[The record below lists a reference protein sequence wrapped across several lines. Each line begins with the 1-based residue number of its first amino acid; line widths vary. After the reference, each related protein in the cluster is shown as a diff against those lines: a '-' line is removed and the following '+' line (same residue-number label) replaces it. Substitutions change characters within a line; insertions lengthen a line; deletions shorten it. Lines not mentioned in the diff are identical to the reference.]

1 MRAKAPVT
9 RVEARHL
16 IVRTEVTAADGTELA
31 PIEVCVPLAHADL
44 LDPTATPGAAT
55 LATVAAARG
64 EDLVIE
70 GALDARTA
78 STVGD
83 LARLLAGWW
92 GTGEPAVE
100 VGDTYEAP
108 AAGDGVGLFF
118 SRGVDSWSTLLD
130 LLDAP
135 PPDRVTHLITVHHG
149 PPAIFRAVEADI
161 VAGNRMVADQLGLE
175 LVVVETTARTLL
187 DPFRRWLDTSGSVIV
202 ATGLQVA
209 TGLRRLVLSGAHT
222 ADVHTRTGADP
233 DVVAVLGTS
242 RTEVVQGNPDRTR
255 DQRVAHLAGSPLA
268 RQTLQVC
275 WEGLTGGNCGRCLK
289 CQLTMASLVL
299 AADPDPSAGFD
310 HGPDPALVREMRL
323 GGETA
328 SLLAGILTRLPPEHE
343 ELRRAWS
350 DAWDRSNDVA
360 PAPRWGDD
368 APPGLSGPG
377 VPERVARALQTTT
390 GQSNAPAPA
399 PLGWTHDAVPL
410 RPALDD
416 HDEIRALVAAAHDR
430 PHPWAVVEHHI
441 RDAARDGHQAAL
453 AQRLL
458 RIQGSGP
465 CYLPGILWAHLD
477 PPVLGPEPVRSLLRA
492 ARARLWWRADGD
504 LEALRVVEAVEQGCL
519 PLQVMP
525 SGPAR
530 DLAGALPSPL
540 AALVVDE
547 AALDDLD
554 LSPGAVAARLLPA
567 VEHLLAGSAEH
578 DLLAG
583 AYR

>member
-1 MRAKAPVT
+1 MRARPPVT

-16 IVRTEVTAADGTELA
+16 VVRTEVTADDGTELA

-44 LDPTATPGAAT
+44 LDPTATPGAAA

-78 STVGD
+78 ATVGD

-92 GTGEPAVE
+92 GTGEPTVE

-108 AAGDGVGLFF
+108 PAGDGVGLFF

-130 LLDAP
+130 LVEAP

-149 PPAIFRAVEADI
+149 PPAIFRAVEAEI
-161 VAGNRMVADQLGLE
+161 VAGNQRVADELGLT

-187 DPFRRWLDTSGSVIV
+187 DPHRRWIDTAGSTLV

-233 DVVAVLGTS
+233 DIIPLLGTS
-242 RTEVVQGNPDRTR
+242 RTELVVGNPDRDR
-255 DQRVAHLAGSPLA
+255 DARVAHLAADPLA
-268 RQTLQVC
+268 RTTLQVC
-275 WEGLTGGNCGRCLK
+275 WEGLTGGNCGRCRK
-289 CQLTMASLVL
+289 CQLTMGSLIL
-299 AADPDPSAGFD
+299 AGDPDPTLGFD
-310 HGPDPALVREMRL
+310 HGPDPALVRDLYVGVEL
-323 GGETA
+323 G
-328 SLLAGILTRLPPEHE
+328 SFIAGIISRLPPEHE
-343 ELRRAWS
+343 DLRRAWS
-350 DAWDRSNDVA
+350 DAWDRSNGVA

-399 PLGWTHDAVPL
+399 PLGWTHDAVAL
-410 RPALDD
+410 RPPLAA
-416 HDEIRALVAAAHDR
+416 HDEIRALVAAAPER
-430 PHPWAVVEHHI
+430 PHAWTVVEHHI

-453 AQRLL
+453 ALRLAAHHG
-458 RIQGSGP
+458 QGP
-465 CYLPGILWAHLD
+465 AYLPGILWAYLD
-477 PPVLGPEPVRSLLRA
+477 PPVLGPDAVAPLLRV

-504 LEALRVVEAVEQGCL
+504 LEPLRVVEAVENGCL

-525 SGPAR
+525 AGPAR
-530 DLAGALPSPL
+530 DLAAALPAPL
-540 AALVVDE
+540 APLVVDE
-547 AALDDLD
+547 DALDRLD
-554 LSPGAVAARLLPA
+554 LTPGAVAARLRPA